1 MQFSHEDMT
10 KLARLSRLAL
20 SDTELLA
27 RQKDLEQILSYV
39 ETLQAIDVSEAKPMT
54 HAVPMEL
61 YLRPDEPKPGVGRLG
76 LMGSAGYEDGLI
88 KVPKI
93 IE

>member
-20 SDTELLA
+20 SDAELSA
-27 RQKDLEQILSYV
+27 RQKDLEQILGYV
-39 ETLQAIDVSEAKPMT
+39 QTLQNVDISEVQPMT
-54 HAVPMEL
+54 HAIPMEL
-61 YLRPDEPKPGVGRLG
+61 YLRPDEPQPEIGRRG
-76 LMGSAGYEDGLI
+76 LMSSAGYEDGLI

>member
-1 MQFSHEDMT
+1 MHFSHDDMT

-20 SDTELLA
+20 SETEMSA
-27 RQKDLEQILSYV
+27 RQKDLEQILGYV
-39 ETLQAIDVSEAKPMT
+39 ETLQKLDVSNTKPMT

-61 YLRPDEPKPGVGRLG
+61 HLRPDESKPGVGRLG

>member
-1 MQFSHEDMT
+1 MQFSHDDMT

-20 SDTELLA
+20 SDTELSA
-27 RQKDLEQILSYV
+27 RQKDLEQILGYV
-39 ETLQAIDVSEAKPMT
+39 QKLQNIDVSQSKPMT

-61 YLRPDEPKPGVGRLG
+61 HLRTDEPRPGVGRLG
-76 LMGSAGYEDGLI
+76 LMGSAGYEDGLV

>member
-1 MQFSHEDMT
+1 MNFSHDDMT

-20 SDTELLA
+20 TESELLA
-27 RQKDLEQILSYV
+27 RQKDLEQILNHV
-39 ETLQAIDVSEAKPMT
+39 VALQAIDVSGVKPMT
-54 HAVPMEL
+54 HAVPIEL
-61 YLRPDEPKPGVGRLG
+61 HLRADEAKPGIGRLG
-76 LMGSAGYEDGLI
+76 LQGSAGYEDGLI

>member
-1 MQFSHEDMT
+1 MQFSHENML
-10 KLARLSRLAL
+10 KLASLSRLAL
-20 SDTELLA
+20 TDSELAA
-27 RQKDLEQILSYV
+27 RQKDLEQILDYV
-39 ETLQAIDVSEAKPMT
+39 TSLQAIDVTHASPMT

-61 YLRPDEPKPGVGRLG
+61 FLRADEPKEGVARAG
-76 LMGSAGYEDGLI
+76 LQGSAGYEDGLI

>member
-1 MQFSHEDMT
+1 MQFSTEDIN

-20 SDTELLA
+20 SETELAA
-27 RQKDLEQILSYV
+27 RRKDLENILGYV
-39 ETLQAIDVSEAKPMT
+39 QNLQAINVSDIQPMI
-54 HAVPMEL
+54 HAVPMQL
-61 YLRPDEPKPGVGRLG
+61 HQRLDEAKAGIGRFG
-76 LMGSAGYEDGLI
+76 LIGSKGYEDGLV

>member
-1 MQFSHEDMT
+1 MQFSYENMT

-20 SDTELLA
+20 TDLEQSA
-27 RQKDLEQILSYV
+27 HQKDLEQILGYV
-39 ETLQAIDVSEAKPMT
+39 QTLQVIDVSDVMPMT

-61 YLRPDEPKPGVGRLG
+61 YLRPDESKPGVGRLG